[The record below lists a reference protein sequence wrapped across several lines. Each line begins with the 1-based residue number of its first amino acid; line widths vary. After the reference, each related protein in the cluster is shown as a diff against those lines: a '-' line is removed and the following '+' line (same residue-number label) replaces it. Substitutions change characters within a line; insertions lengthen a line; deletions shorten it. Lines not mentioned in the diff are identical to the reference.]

1 MRKLHLAFLLIGFL
15 IVQSCKNNDYSS
27 EDISN
32 ENDTYDEV
40 VNEDEEPYSDNTYC
54 ADVEYYNP
62 DTGFRNNYTLNVDV
76 ENNEVVK
83 IHFSS
88 GWLDSS
94 EFSSEALDSNGFCSI
109 TCYDGRQFDIQITG
123 SECSFTDE
131 SRAGSDDYYEKQKV
145 SCPECGGRK
154 YSYDDLCDD
163 CEDKAEHTCKRCG
176 EHDSFMWSSDDLC
189 SDCKR
194 DDEDKEREEKRRMED
209 EQEEQ

>member
-40 VNEDEEPYSDNTYC
+40 VNEDGESYSDNTYC

-62 DTGFRNNYTLNVDV
+62 DTGTRNTYTLNVDV
-76 ENNEVVK
+76 ESNEVVK
-83 IHFSS
+83 INFSS

-94 EFSSEALDSNGFCSI
+94 EFSSEELDSNGFCSI

-145 SCPECGGRK
+145 TCPECGGRK
-154 YSYDDLCDD
+154 YSYDDVCDD

-194 DDEDKEREEKRRMED
+194 DDEDKEREEKRRME
-209 EQEEQ
+209 EEQ

>member
-27 EDISN
+27 EEVDVEN
-32 ENDTYDEV
+32 ESYNEV
-40 VNEDEEPYSDNTYC
+40 VYEDGESYSDNTYC

-62 DTGFRNNYTLNVDV
+62 DTGTRNTYTLNVDV
-76 ENNEVVK
+76 ESNEVVK
-83 IHFSS
+83 INFSS

-94 EFSSEALDSNGFCSI
+94 EFSSEELDSNGFCSI

-145 SCPECGGRK
+145 TCPECGGRK
-154 YSYDDLCDD
+154 YSYDDVCDD

>member
-1 MRKLHLAFLLIGFL
+1 MRKLHLVFLLMGFL

-27 EDISN
+27 EEFSSESN
-32 ENDTYDEV
+32 TYDEV
-40 VNEDEEPYSDNTYC
+40 VNEAEESYSDNTYC

-62 DTGFRNNYTLNVDV
+62 DTGFRNSYTLNVDV
-76 ENNEVVK
+76 ESNEVVK

-94 EFSSEALDSNGFCSI
+94 EFSSEALDSNGSCSI

-131 SRAGSDDYYEKQKV
+131 SRIRSDEYDEKRKLT
-145 SCPECGGRK
+145 CPECGGRK
-154 YSYDDLCDD
+154 YSYDDVCDD
-163 CEDKAEHTCKRCG
+163 CKDKAEHTCKRCG
-176 EHDSFMWSSDDLC
+176 EYDSFMWSSDDLC

-194 DDEDKEREEKRRMED
+194 DEEEKRRMEE
-209 EQEEQ
+209 EQE

>member
-1 MRKLHLAFLLIGFL
+1 MKKNFLLFIFLGFIIL
-15 IVQSCKNNDYSS
+15 QSCKNNDYSS
-27 EDISN
+27 DEVSY

-40 VNEDEEPYSDNTYC
+40 VNEDEESYSDNTYC

-62 DTGFRNNYTLNVDV
+62 DTGFRNSYTLNVDV

-88 GWLDSS
+88 GWLDDS
-94 EFSSEALDSNGFCSI
+94 EFSSEALDSNGSCSI

-131 SRAGSDDYYEKQKV
+131 SRIRNDDYDEKRKLT
-145 SCPECGGRK
+145 CPECGGRK
-154 YSYDDLCDD
+154 YSYDDVCDD
-163 CEDKAEHTCKRCG
+163 CKDKAEHTCKRCG
-176 EHDSFMWSSDDLC
+176 EYDSFMWSSDDLC

-194 DDEDKEREEKRRMED
+194 DEDEKRRMEE
-209 EQEEQ
+209 EQE

>member
-1 MRKLHLAFLLIGFL
+1 MKKLFLGFL
-15 IVQSCKNNDYSS
+15 FLGILTLQSCKNNDYSS
-27 EDISN
+27 EEVDVEN
-32 ENDTYDEV
+32 ESYNEV
-40 VNEDEEPYSDNTYC
+40 VYEDGESYSDNTYC

-94 EFSSEALDSNGFCSI
+94 EFSSEELDSNGFCSI

-131 SRAGSDDYYEKQKV
+131 SRAGSDNYYEKQKTT
-145 SCPECGGRK
+145 CPECGGDK
-154 YSYDDLCDD
+154 ETYDDLCWD
-163 CEDKAEHTCKRCG
+163 CERKQKDIEEHTCKRCG
-176 EHDSFMWSSDDLC
+176 EYDSFMWSSDDLC

-194 DDEDKEREEKRRMED
+194 DERRR
-209 EQEEQ
+209 EQEQDEF

>member
-27 EDISN
+27 EEISN

-40 VNEDEEPYSDNTYC
+40 VNEDGESYSDHTYC

-62 DTGFRNNYTLNVDV
+62 DTGTRNTYTLNVDV
-76 ENNEVVK
+76 ESNEVVK
-83 IHFSS
+83 INFSS

-94 EFSSEALDSNGFCSI
+94 EFSSEELDSNGFCSI
-109 TCYDGRQFDIQITG
+109 TCFDGRQFDIQITG

-145 SCPECGGRK
+145 TCPECGGRK
-154 YSYDDLCDD
+154 YSYDDVCDD

-194 DDEDKEREEKRRMED
+194 DDEDKEREEKRRMEE

>member
-1 MRKLHLAFLLIGFL
+1 MKKLHLVFLLMGFL

-27 EDISN
+27 EEISN
-32 ENDTYDEV
+32 ENYTYDEV
-40 VNEDEEPYSDNTYC
+40 VNEDVDSYNDNTYC

-123 SECSFTDE
+123 SECSF
-131 SRAGSDDYYEKQKV
+131 
-145 SCPECGGRK
+145 P
-154 YSYDDLCDD
+154 
-163 CEDKAEHTCKRCG
+163 
-176 EHDSFMWSSDDLC
+176 
-189 SDCKR
+189 
-194 DDEDKEREEKRRMED
+194 DEDEIQYVMED
-209 EQEEQ
+209 ESEDLICPDCGNEKPEFERTCQKCTDKRDNICSRCGGFEYYVMGGLCSNCKDFEE

>member
-40 VNEDEEPYSDNTYC
+40 VNEDEESYSDNTYC

-131 SRAGSDDYYEKQKV
+131 SRAGSDNYYEKQKTT
-145 SCPECGGRK
+145 CPECGGDK
-154 YSYDDLCDD
+154 EAYDDLCWY
-163 CEDKAEHTCKRCG
+163 CERKQERKQKEIEEHTCKRCG
-176 EHDSFMWSSDDLC
+176 EYDSFMWSSDDLC

-194 DDEDKEREEKRRMED
+194 DERRREEEQD
-209 EQEEQ
+209 EF

>member
-1 MRKLHLAFLLIGFL
+1 MKKLFLGFL
-15 IVQSCKNNDYSS
+15 FLGFLTLQSCKNNDYSS
-27 EDISN
+27 EEVDVEN
-32 ENDTYDEV
+32 ESYNEV
-40 VNEDEEPYSDNTYC
+40 VYEDGESYSDNTYC

-62 DTGFRNNYTLNVDV
+62 DTGTRNTYTLNVDV
-76 ENNEVVK
+76 ESNEVVK
-83 IHFSS
+83 INFSS

-109 TCYDGRQFDIQITG
+109 TCFDGRQFDIQITG

-145 SCPECGGRK
+145 TCPECGGRK
-154 YSYDDLCDD
+154 YSYDDVCDD